1 MSKIKLEATLEGYN
15 YYSQRLLSIDTKP
28 VYTSFL
34 YFQSLDFQYFIQEFI
49 CLKGNATT
57 AIKILFLFA
66 RSNTAFQN
74 PVSLLKSEVFSLF
87 THANDEKSKQIIKHV
102 KLKSAMT
109 NLPKRYFVMTT
120 WEPYRFFKKSVV
132 F

>member
-49 CLKGNATT
+49 YLKENVTT
-57 AIKILFLFA
+57 AIKILFFLREAIQLFEI
-66 RSNTAFQN
+66 
-74 PVSLLKSEVFSLF
+74 LLVF
-87 THANDEKSKQIIKHV
+87 
-102 KLKSAMT
+102 
-109 NLPKRYFVMTT
+109 
-120 WEPYRFFKKSVV
+120 
-132 F
+132 

>member
-1 MSKIKLEATLEGYN
+1 MLERKCYN
-15 YYSQRLLSIDTKP
+15 CHKNT
-28 VYTSFL
+28 
-34 YFQSLDFQYFIQEFI
+34 
-49 CLKGNATT
+49 
-57 AIKILFLFA
+57 FLFA

-120 WEPYRFFKKSVV
+120 WGPYRFFKKVS
-132 F
+132 FSDLFPCF